1 MVVDEN
7 VAAADDNGSPG
18 EKKHRALSEFFH
30 NYNDMILQLEPRFVN
45 EQTKQSRQ
53 SSSPVINRTITG
65 LEQALLLTA
74 NDGMAIYLSLYKN
87 GAHEEIL
94 EDTNT

>member
-7 VAAADDNGSPG
+7 VAAADNGSPG

-65 LEQALLLTA
+65 LEQALLLPA
-74 NDGMAIYLSLYKN
+74 NDGMAIYLSRYKN